1 MSISIKPSFPESV
14 NSSENVNERLKDWQF
29 SIDSI
34 LLLWLIESTIV
45 RDLSLLLLLFVVFVK
60 LPTLQSYI
68 T

>member
-1 MSISIKPSFPESV
+1 MSISIQFSFPESV

-60 LPTLQSYI
+60 LPTL
-68 T
+68 